1 MLHRKPRILVV
12 GSFVMD
18 VIAATEKIP
27 GSGQTVYGKSF
38 HMAPGGK
45 GANQALQCARLGADV
60 TMMGAVGDDLF
71 GQQLL
76 EPLQA
81 AGMDTSH
88 VAVHSGIHSGVGHVT
103 LEVTEHTA
111 QNRIVVIPGANRT
124 LTVDEVRWI
133 QDAVSGYD
141 LVLLQ
146 LEVPIE
152 VNRAVARWAREA
164 GVPVILNPAP
174 ATELD
179 DKLLSL
185 VSYLI
190 PNEQEASQETH
201 LPLRFDGNGP
211 HDEDLRAIA
220 AALRA
225 KGVEHVIITLGGYGS
240 AVAEASGPRYIPCV
254 RMEHVADPTAAGDSF
269 VGALSTALAVGLTE
283 DEALTFASFTA
294 AITVSRLGAMPALP
308 TLPEVL
314 GLIENRGGAG
324 FAEADGTAFVFM
336 GHGTSHTAKISY
348 SQMQSQMNDLGY
360 NNVFIGTVE
369 GEPEDTACEAVI
381 EKIKEAGYKKVV
393 LRPLMVVAGDHAN
406 NDMAGDDEDSWKSQF
421 EASGAFDKIDTQI
434 AGLGEIAAIQDLY
447 VAHTKAAMDGNDAAV
462 SEESEETAGTLEDGT
477 YEAEFDTDSG
487 MFHVN
492 EANDG
497 KGILTVKDGKM
508 TIHISL
514 VSKNIVNLYV
524 GKAADAQ
531 KDGAELLQPT
541 TDTITYDDGSTEEV
555 YGFDVPVKALDETF
569 DLALV
574 GTKGKWYDHEVSVSD
589 PVKAE

>member
-152 VNRAVARWAREA
+152 VNRAVARWARAA

-314 GLIENRGGAG
+314 GLIENRGG
-324 FAEADGTAFVFM
+324 V
-336 GHGTSHTAKISY
+336 
-348 SQMQSQMNDLGY
+348 
-360 NNVFIGTVE
+360 
-369 GEPEDTACEAVI
+369 
-381 EKIKEAGYKKVV
+381 
-393 LRPLMVVAGDHAN
+393 
-406 NDMAGDDEDSWKSQF
+406 
-421 EASGAFDKIDTQI
+421 
-434 AGLGEIAAIQDLY
+434 
-447 VAHTKAAMDGNDAAV
+447 
-462 SEESEETAGTLEDGT
+462 
-477 YEAEFDTDSG
+477 
-487 MFHVN
+487 
-492 EANDG
+492 
-497 KGILTVKDGKM
+497 
-508 TIHISL
+508 
-514 VSKNIVNLYV
+514 
-524 GKAADAQ
+524 
-531 KDGAELLQPT
+531 
-541 TDTITYDDGSTEEV
+541 
-555 YGFDVPVKALDETF
+555 GFDLSLLDALR
-569 DLALV
+569 
-574 GTKGKWYDHEVSVSD
+574 
-589 PVKAE
+589 